1 MIVDHLRGE
10 MWRDLTWLLFI
21 PQLVYV
27 TSVNGI
33 LPVLGTSCVTVPGI
47 PWREQLRRYEWVTL
61 PKLRT
66 TIYTYRRRIGIAPLQ
81 ELRRLQILFYE
92 FDYCWTMSVIASVS
106 SPRIEELVLHLVHG
120 GSHKAK
126 QVLESF
132 AKKGS
137 DEVLSRKS
145 FSDSL
150 RCLKIVASGN
160 DETGKSTWL
169 LQAARTL
176 VPRFAQR
183 GTI

>member
-61 PKLRT
+61 LKLRT

-132 AKKGS
+132 AEK
-137 DEVLSRKS
+137 
-145 FSDSL
+145 
-150 RCLKIVASGN
+150 
-160 DETGKSTWL
+160 
-169 LQAARTL
+169 
-176 VPRFAQR
+176 
-183 GTI
+183 